1 MSLLTASKDLRCL
14 GCGHM
19 RLGDY
24 GYFCVQYN
32 LGLDKDKDKM
42 PVRLAKCTI
51 EGEQKV
57 CPRSE

>member
-14 GCGHM
+14 VCGHM

-24 GYFCVQYN
+24 GFFCARYK
-32 LGLDKDKDKM
+32 LGLDKDKDAM
-42 PVRLAKCTI
+42 PVSLAKCTV

>member
-1 MSLLTASKDLRCL
+1 MSLLITDNKLQCL
-14 GCGHM
+14 ACRYM

-57 CPRSE
+57 